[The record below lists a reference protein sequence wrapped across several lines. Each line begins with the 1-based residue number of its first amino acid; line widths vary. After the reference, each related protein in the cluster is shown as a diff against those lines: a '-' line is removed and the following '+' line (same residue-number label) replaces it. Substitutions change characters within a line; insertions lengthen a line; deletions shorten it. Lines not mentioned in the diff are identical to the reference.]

1 MSESI
6 IPAVYAQGSFTAK
19 PPFDTVVKQEIF
31 FTVEAVRTIS
41 EMQALKLDL
50 FKMVFEPVGVD
61 ANDYQQKLAEAVQQE
76 AVIITLTARNR
87 PPVYVP
93 SNYLTSFPLVDG
105 VTYERFCII
114 SDLGAVPP
122 SLKDRVNA
130 AIDHF
135 NNYIK
140 NSIGIQNPTTVIGT
154 IPTRGF
160 VSLEQAETW
169 EKSRQNAITEDPSDL
184 MRLEKVLG
192 ENAELK
198 AYIAELEAT
207 ITGTP

>member
-31 FTVEAVRTIS
+31 FTVEAVRTIA

-61 ANDYQQKLAEAVQQE
+61 ANDYQQKLAEAIQQE

-122 SLKDRVNA
+122 ALKDRVNA

-140 NSIGIQNPTTVIGT
+140 NSIGIQNPITVIGT

-160 VSLEQAETW
+160 VSLEQSEAW
-169 EKSRQNAITEDPSDL
+169 EKSRQLAITEEPSDL
-184 MRLEKVLG
+184 LRLEKTLA